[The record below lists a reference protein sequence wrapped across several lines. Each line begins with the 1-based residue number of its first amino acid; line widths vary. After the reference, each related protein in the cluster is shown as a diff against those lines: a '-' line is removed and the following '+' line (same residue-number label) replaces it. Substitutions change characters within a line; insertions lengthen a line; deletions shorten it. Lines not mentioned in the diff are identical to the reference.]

1 MGKKEQ
7 DQLEKYRAEIEVL
20 RHEYEL
26 YFMGLEKRRP
36 TSEHQRLTR
45 EIRRFSPGK
54 DAIMR
59 FRHQNLLQRVLS
71 FERYWNRV
79 LQAIEDG
86 RYERDVF
93 KADFRDRKRDDGTGT
108 GTASR
113 SGGGSGKAK
122 EAGAEAAAF
131 LAQLGDVPSV
141 GMRGQSKRAP
151 SLATGGDAKGPPA
164 VGLRGKP
171 VADRPAKKAAPPID
185 LRGKPVGRPKSVAP
199 AAPPPPAIKMRG
211 KSKKDD
217 K

>member
-1 MGKKEQ
+1 
-7 DQLEKYRAEIEVL
+7 
-20 RHEYEL
+20 
-26 YFMGLEKRRP
+26 MGLEKRRP

-59 FRHQNLLQRVLS
+59 FRHQSLLQRVLS

-93 KADFRDRKRDDGTGT
+93 KADFRDRKRDVST

-131 LAQLGDVPSV
+131 LAQLGDAPSV

-151 SLATGGDAKGPPA
+151 APPMRGVAKGGPA

-171 VADRPAKKAAPPID
+171 VADRPAKKAGPPID

-199 AAPPPPAIKMRG
+199 AAPPPPPAIKMRG